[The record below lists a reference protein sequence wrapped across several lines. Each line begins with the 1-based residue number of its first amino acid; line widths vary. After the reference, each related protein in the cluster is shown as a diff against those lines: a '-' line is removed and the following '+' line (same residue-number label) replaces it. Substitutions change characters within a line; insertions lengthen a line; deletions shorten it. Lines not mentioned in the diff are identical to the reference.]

1 MLRGGPLF
9 LVFDCFTLGHEEASL
24 SVNGSVNMGSS
35 KGVSA
40 NSNDVV
46 SCPLPTGELS
56 LGRLVQPFEPRCP
69 ELMLPPI

>member
-40 NSNDVV
+40 NSNDVKFLV
-46 SCPLPTGELS
+46 LS
-56 LGRLVQPFEPRCP
+56 QLESFP
-69 ELMLPPI
+69 